1 MGEGRGEGAAYSA
14 PLFYVMNPDFSKNHF
29 ALFGIEPRF
38 AIDVAALDIAYRE
51 VQREVH
57 PDRFANASDAEKR
70 LAAQWA
76 TQANGAYR
84 TLKSPLNRGR
94 YLLQLSGIDTEE
106 ERNTAMPLEFLMQQM
121 EWREAVVDA
130 KVKKDDVKLDQ
141 LAADKRREEKLLF
154 AKLAEQLAVSTS
166 MSDARETVRK
176 LRFLE
181 KLGEEID
188 LAAEEIES

>member
-1 MGEGRGEGAAYSA
+1 MRA
-14 PLFYVMNPDFSKNHF
+14 PFLRDMSPDFTKNHYQ
-29 ALFGIEPRF
+29 LFDLPL
-38 AIDVAALDIAYRE
+38 AYALDVPTLEHAYRE

-57 PDRFANASDAEKR
+57 PDRFVTASDAEKR

-76 TQANGAYR
+76 TQANEAYR

-94 YLLQLSGIDTEE
+94 YFLHINGIDTEE
-106 ERNTAMPLEFLMQQM
+106 ESNTAMPLDFLHQQM

-130 KVKKDDVKLDQ
+130 KARGDRAQLDALAIQRINEEQRLFDHLGQQ
-141 LAADKRREEKLLF
+141 LSASATLIAAR
-154 AKLAEQLAVSTS
+154 V
-166 MSDARETVRK
+166 TVRK

-188 LAAEEIES
+188 DALEALAA

>member
-1 MGEGRGEGAAYSA
+1 
-14 PLFYVMNPDFSKNHF
+14 MNPDFSKNHF
-29 ALFGIEPRF
+29 ELFGITRMF

-121 EWREAVVDA
+121 EWREAVVEA
-130 KVKKDDVKLDQ
+130 KASKDEAKLDQ
-141 LAADKRREEKLLF
+141 LAADKQREEKLLF
-154 AKLAEQLAVSTS
+154 AKLAEQLGVSIS

-188 LAAEEIES
+188 IAAEEIES

>member
-1 MGEGRGEGAAYSA
+1 MTPA
-14 PLFYVMNPDFSKNHF
+14 
-29 ALFGIEPRF
+29 F
-38 AIDVAALDIAYRE
+38 AIDVAALDVAYRE

-57 PDRFANASDAEKR
+57 PDRFATASDAEKR

-94 YLLQLSGIDTEE
+94 YFLRLNGINTEE
-106 ERNTAMPLEFLMQQM
+106 ESNTAMPLEFLMQQM
-121 EWREAVVDA
+121 EWREAVVEARAAKDDA
-130 KVKKDDVKLDQ
+130 KLAQ
-141 LAADKRREEKLLF
+141 LATDQRSEEKQLF
-154 AKLAEQLAVSTS
+154 AKLAAQLASKTS
-166 MSDARETVRK
+166 MPDARETVRK

-188 LAAEEIES
+188 IAAEEIES

>member
-1 MGEGRGEGAAYSA
+1 
-14 PLFYVMNPDFSKNHF
+14 MNPDFSKNHF
-29 ALFGIEPRF
+29 ELFGIAPKF

-57 PDRFANASDAEKR
+57 PDRFATASDAEKR

-94 YLLQLSGIDTEE
+94 YLLHLNGIDTEE

-121 EWREAVVDA
+121 EWREAVVEA
-130 KVKKDDVKLDQ
+130 KASKNEIKLDQ
-141 LAADKRREEKLLF
+141 LGADKRSEEKRLF
-154 AKLAEQLAVSTS
+154 AMLTEQLAHATS
-166 MSDARETVRK
+166 MADARETVRK

-188 LAAEEIES
+188 IAAEEIES

>member
-1 MGEGRGEGAAYSA
+1 
-14 PLFYVMNPDFSKNHF
+14 MNPDFSKNHF
-29 ALFGIEPRF
+29 ELFGITARF

-57 PDRFANASDAEKR
+57 PDRFAAASDAEKR

-121 EWREAVVDA
+121 EWREAVVEA
-130 KVKKDDVKLDQ
+130 KASKDEAKLDQ
-141 LAADKRREEKLLF
+141 LAADKQREEKLLF
-154 AKLAEQLAVSTS
+154 AKLAEQLGVSIS

-188 LAAEEIES
+188 IAAEEIES

>member
-1 MGEGRGEGAAYSA
+1 
-14 PLFYVMNPDFSKNHF
+14 MNTDFKKNHF
-29 ALFGIEPRF
+29 QLFGMAPLF
-38 AIDVAALDIAYRE
+38 AIDVAGLDIAYRE

-76 TQANGAYR
+76 TQANEAYR

-94 YLLQLSGIDTEE
+94 YLLSLNGIDTEE
-106 ERNTAMPLEFLMQQM
+106 ERNTAMPLEFLTQQM
-121 EWREAVVDA
+121 EWREAVVEA
-130 KVKKDDVKLDQ
+130 KAAKDEPKLDQ
-141 LAADKRREEKLLF
+141 LATDQRGAEKLLF
-154 AKLAEQLAVSTS
+154 VELAAQLADPTTLR
-166 MSDARETVRK
+166 DARATVRK

-188 LAAEEIES
+188 LATEEIES

>member
-1 MGEGRGEGAAYSA
+1 MTPG
-14 PLFYVMNPDFSKNHF
+14 
-29 ALFGIEPRF
+29 F

-57 PDRFANASDAEKR
+57 PDRFATASDAEKR

-94 YLLQLSGIDTEE
+94 YLLQINGIDTEE

-121 EWREAVVDA
+121 EWREAVVEA
-130 KVKKDDVKLDQ
+130 KASKDEAKLVK

-154 AKLAEQLAVSTS
+154 TKLAEQLALATAMV
-166 MSDARETVRK
+166 DARETVRK

-188 LAAEEIES
+188 IAAEEIES

>member
-1 MGEGRGEGAAYSA
+1 M
-14 PLFYVMNPDFSKNHF
+14 PLPFPGSMRPDFTKTHF
-29 ALFGIEPRF
+29 ALFGLPPSF
-38 AIDVAALDIAYRE
+38 SVDAAVLDSAYRE

-57 PDRFANASDAEKR
+57 PDRFANAPDVEKR

-76 TQANGAYR
+76 TQANEAYR

-94 YLLQLSGIDTEE
+94 YLLKINGIDTEE

-121 EWREAVVDA
+121 QWREAVVEA
-130 KVKKDDVKLDQ
+130 KAAKDEDTLASLAKQKHAEEKSLFAL
-141 LAADKRREEKLLF
+141 LAA
-154 AKLAEQLAVSTS
+154 QLTTAAT
-166 MSDARETVRK
+166 MMEARETVRK

-188 LAAEEIES
+188 LASEAIES

>member
-1 MGEGRGEGAAYSA
+1 MQ
-14 PLFYVMNPDFSKNHF
+14 PDFSKNHF
-29 ALFGIEPRF
+29 ELFDLPQ
-38 AIDVAALDIAYRE
+38 AYALDTQALDRAYRE

-57 PDRFANASDAEKR
+57 PDRFVSASDAEKR

-76 TQANGAYR
+76 TQANEAYR

-94 YLLQLSGIDTEE
+94 YLLKLNGIDTEE

-121 EWREAVVDA
+121 EWRESVESA
-130 KVKKDDVKLDQ
+130 KAAKDEATLGSLTRQKRAEETSLFTLLRDQ
-141 LAADKRREEKLLF
+141 LSGGTNMLAAK
-154 AKLAEQLAVSTS
+154 
-166 MSDARETVRK
+166 ETVRK

-188 LAAEEIES
+188 IATETLES

>member
-1 MGEGRGEGAAYSA
+1 
-14 PLFYVMNPDFSKNHF
+14 MNPDFSKNHY
-29 ALFGIEPRF
+29 ALFDLPL
-38 AIDVAALDIAYRE
+38 AYALDTPALERAYRE

-57 PDRFANASDAEKR
+57 PDRFVTASDAEKR

-76 TQANGAYR
+76 TQANEAYR

-94 YLLQLSGIDTEE
+94 YFLSLNGIDTEE

-121 EWREAVVDA
+121 EWREAVMAAKTAKDA
-130 KVKKDDVKLDQ
+130 TSLGLLTTQKY
-141 LAADKRREEKLLF
+141 AEEKTLFTLLASQLSSANGLAG
-154 AKLAEQLAVSTS
+154 AK
-166 MSDARETVRK
+166 ETVRK

-188 LAAEEIES
+188 LAAEILES